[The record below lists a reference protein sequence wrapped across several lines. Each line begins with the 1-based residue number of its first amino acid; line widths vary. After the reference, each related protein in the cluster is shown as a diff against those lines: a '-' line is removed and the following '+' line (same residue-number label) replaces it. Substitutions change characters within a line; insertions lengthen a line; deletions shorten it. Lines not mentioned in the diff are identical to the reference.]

1 MRKREPARESARPM
15 AMTPLSDEVR
25 SQPQFPIQRV
35 PRFNRAPRS
44 SRVRLSNGVAP
55 AHRVA
60 LSRGATLAAC
70 ALLAAACGSVAAPST
85 SSSGGSGSGSGSSSP
100 GTASAGTAS
109 AGTAS
114 AGTASAGTAS
124 AGTASAAKVSLEVTF
139 AASANNPATHYTLRC
154 EPASGTVPDPVVAC
168 ARLLTGAN
176 IFAPRPAR
184 IACPMILASSGRAA
198 VTGTYLGQQ
207 VHVTIVDG
215 GCDLSRWSKL
225 KSVFG

>member
-1 MRKREPARESARPM
+1 
-15 AMTPLSDEVR
+15 
-25 SQPQFPIQRV
+25 
-35 PRFNRAPRS
+35 
-44 SRVRLSNGVAP
+44 
-55 AHRVA
+55 
-60 LSRGATLAAC
+60 
-70 ALLAAACGSVAAPST
+70 
-85 SSSGGSGSGSGSSSP
+85 
-100 GTASAGTAS
+100 
-109 AGTAS
+109 
-114 AGTASAGTAS
+114 
-124 AGTASAAKVSLEVTF
+124 VTF

-225 KSVFG
+225 KSVVG